1 MMKRQ
6 RIVEELSIFVVLILL
21 ILTSGCATSGM
32 RMYTGE
38 ELPKEQVAVIEG
50 TTRFLYLVFGY
61 ICVSVKIS
69 QVDDK
74 VPFHPVHKC
83 EVLPGLHT
91 VAVTVFREGGFLL
104 DFEPIS
110 RSISL
115 EFNAEAGHHYKIK
128 AGYTAS
134 TVVNVIDI
142 ESGEIVAEVI
152 PNE

>member
-1 MMKRQ
+1 MKRRPVNQ
-6 RIVEELSIFVVLILL
+6 GLSTFVALILV
-21 ILTSGCATSGM
+21 ILTSGCATSAM
-32 RMYTGE
+32 RVYTGE
-38 ELPKEQVAVIEG
+38 VLPKEQVAVIEG

-61 ICVSVKIS
+61 IYVSVKIS

-91 VAVTVFREGGFLL
+91 VVVKVSREGAFLL

-110 RSISL
+110 RSISF
-115 EFNAEAGHHYKIK
+115 EFNAKTGHHYKIK
-128 AGYTAS
+128 AGYAAS

-142 ESGEIVAEVI
+142 ESGEIVASQPI
-152 PNE
+152 D